1 MVVSHSGPCKP
12 DSVCERLDCNKHAMC
27 SDVSG
32 RKECTC
38 ATCSPV
44 YNPICGNNNQT
55 YNSECELYRT
65 ACLENDSELELDY
78 YGTCTS
84 NPCSS
89 ATCSAPYSVCGPEAT
104 CHCPTCNHVFD
115 RGGMCGSD
123 GVHYDNL
130 CQLQRA
136 ACLSR
141 ETIRS
146 QPLQFCG
153 KSVLK
158 IVFILHKV

>member
-1 MVVSHSGPCKP
+1 MARAHLTHAQVPRAQLPTLFVDRKP
-12 DSVCERLDCNKHAMC
+12 RVTAPRAI
-27 SDVSG
+27 
-32 RKECTC
+32 TC
-38 ATCSPV
+38 LT
-44 YNPICGNNNQT
+44 G
-55 YNSECELYRT
+55 E
-65 ACLENDSELELDY
+65 ACV
-78 YGTCTS
+78 
-84 NPCSS
+84 
-89 ATCSAPYSVCGPEAT
+89 A
-104 CHCPTCNHVFD
+104 
-115 RGGMCGSD
+115 RM